1 MENRK
6 DEIRKEIIRYL
17 PYCDDISQDTKDKWI
32 SWLEN
37 QKDTEDNKKKTDG
50 AIIRNFTDGKKVY
63 FPWFNSS
70 QGKFVVL
77 DKVFTDGHGFG
88 DRYDI
93 MLCETWDEANTFA
106 YMLNRSI
113 QSTIDQRKELL
124 RNG

>member
-1 MENRK
+1 MESLVRK
-6 DEIRKEIIRYL
+6 IEEG
-17 PYCDDISQDTKDKWI
+17 T
-32 SWLEN
+32 
-37 QKDTEDNKKKTDG
+37 
-50 AIIRNFTDGKKVY
+50 KVY

-77 DKVFTDGHGFG
+77 DKVFTVGHGSS
-88 DRYDI
+88 DRYDV

-113 QSTIDQRKELL
+113 QPIIDKRKESL